1 MGIPSYYKKLIDTVP
16 GLVVNSG
23 VTSVTNDIEW
33 LFMDYNCLIYH
44 CLHREDTPVYAHN
57 ESWESQFLECIVK
70 YTLKVI
76 KKVSPKMG
84 VFIAIDGVVP
94 MAKMRQQ
101 RLRRFK
107 SIWLTQ
113 HPEFSE
119 NKGDNTSNGPVWDRN
134 SITPGTVFMSKL
146 RKRLET
152 MIKQDGKKTWVLSS
166 SDEPGEGEHKIIA
179 EWRTHKYTG
188 NFAVYGL
195 DADLIVLTILG
206 RELCGFDNKVWLFR
220 EEVNAGKIAYD
231 SVGEERFEWFSINAL
246 GDWLAAEFTGVALT
260 GVALTG
266 VAPRRTFILNYCFA
280 MSVLGNDFLPGSL
293 GLKIREDGH
302 SELLDIIRTLTHNNI
317 AIIDPDTL
325 QISYEGIKTLFTILS
340 VNEDAHI
347 QKYIHKKQIQQ
358 SKIRNINGNTDRAEI
373 KLGDNNWPLSH
384 IEENVLINGKMLQS
398 NWKETYLTHF
408 FNGFTFNKRAIHR
421 VCKDYLYGIQ
431 WVWAYYTGVYDNVCF
446 NWFYAFNLP
455 PLWVWLKDYLSELI
469 LPEFPDNVL
478 VRATDIRPVEQ
489 LVLVL
494 PLESWSLIPPCKEK
508 RLPHLAPQFYP
519 SEFSFESVGKRYFWE
534 CESMIPL
541 PSILEVKEIIRINT
555 NT

>member
-16 GLVVNSG
+16 GLVG
-23 VTSVTNDIEW
+23 TPLAADIQW

-44 CLHREDTPVYAHN
+44 CLHRSDTPAYAQYTVDN
-57 ESWESQFLECIVK
+57 DMWESQFLECVVK

-76 KKVSPKMG
+76 KKVSPKTG
-84 VFIAIDGVVP
+84 VFIAVDGVVP

-113 HPEFSE
+113 HPEFSDS
-119 NKGDNTSNGPVWDRN
+119 KGEEQPGGPVWDRN
-134 SITPGTVFMSKL
+134 SITPGTVFMTKL

-152 MIKQDGKKTWVLSS
+152 MISLNGKKSWILSS

-179 EWRTHKYTG
+179 EWRTGKYTG

-206 RELCGFDNKVWLFR
+206 LSLGLGGFDKVWLFR
-220 EEVNAGKIAYD
+220 EEVNAGKISYD
-231 SVGEERFEWFSINAL
+231 SVGEELFEWFSINAL
-246 GDWLAAEFTGVALT
+246 SDWLSAEFIDD
-260 GVALTG
+260 
-266 VAPRRTFILNYCFA
+266 APRRRAFILNYCFA

-302 SELLDIIRTLTHNNI
+302 SELLDIIRTLTHNNV
-317 AIIDPDTL
+317 AFIDPDTL

-340 VNEDAHI
+340 GTEEARI

-358 SKIRNINGNTDRAEI
+358 SRNNEGTEI
-373 KLGDNNWPLSH
+373 KLGNNNWPLSH
-384 IEENVLINGKMLQS
+384 IEENVLVNGQMLQQS
-398 NWKETYLTHF
+398 WKETYLTHF
-408 FNGFTFNKRAIHR
+408 FNGFTFNNRAIHR

-431 WVWAYYTGVYDNVCF
+431 WIWAYYTGVYENVCF
-446 NWFYAFNLP
+446 NWFYPFNLP
-455 PLWVWLKDYLSELI
+455 PLWIWLKDYLNEFVI
-469 LPEFPDNVL
+469 MPEFPEKVL
-478 VRATDIRPVEQ
+478 VRAADIRPVEQ

-494 PLESWSLIPPCKEK
+494 PLESWSLIPPCVEK
-508 RLPHLAPQFYP
+508 RLPELAPQFYP
-519 SEFSFESVGKRYFWE
+519 STFSFESVGKRYFWE

-541 PSILEVKEIIRINT
+541 PSILEVKEIIRININT
-555 NT
+555 NTNTNTDG

>member
-16 GLVVNSG
+16 GLVG
-23 VTSVTNDIEW
+23 TPLTADIQW

-44 CLHREDTPVYAHN
+44 CLHRSDTPAYAHTTQYAADN
-57 ESWESQFLECIVK
+57 ESWESQFLECVVK

-113 HPEFSE
+113 HPEFGE
-119 NKGDNTSNGPVWDRN
+119 HTSNGPVWDRN
-134 SITPGTVFMSKL
+134 SITPGTVFMNKL

-152 MIKQDGKKTWVLSS
+152 MIKQQGKKSWVLSS

-179 EWRTHKYTG
+179 EWRTGKYTG

-206 RELCGFDNKVWLFR
+206 RELCGFENKVWLFR
-220 EEVNAGKIAYD
+220 EEVNAGKISYD
-231 SVGEERFEWFSINAL
+231 ATGEELFEWFSINAL
-246 GDWLAAEFTGVALT
+246 GDWLAAEFTDVYK
-260 GVALTG
+260 
-266 VAPRRTFILNYCFA
+266 RRAFILNYCFA

-302 SELLDIIRTLTHNNI
+302 SELLDIIRTLTHDNV
-317 AIIDPDTL
+317 ALVSSETL
-325 QISYEGIKTLFTILS
+325 EISYEGLKTLFTILS
-340 VNEDAHI
+340 SNEEARI
-347 QKYIHKKQIQQ
+347 QKYIHKKQMM
-358 SKIRNINGNTDRAEI
+358 SRNINGNNDGVEI

-384 IEENVLINGKMLQS
+384 IEENVLINGKMLQQS
-398 NWKETYLTHF
+398 WKETYMVHF
-408 FNGFTFNKRAIHR
+408 FNGFTFNKRSVNR

-431 WVWAYYTGVYDNVCF
+431 WIWAYYSGVYENVCF
-446 NWFYAFNLP
+446 NWFYPFNLP
-455 PLWVWLKDYLSELI
+455 PLWVWLKDYLNEFMI
-469 LPEFPDNVL
+469 IPEFPEKVL
-478 VRATDIRPVEQ
+478 VRAADIRPVEQ

-494 PLESWSLIPPCKEK
+494 PLESWSLIPPCVEK
-508 RLPHLAPQFYP
+508 RLPELAPQFYP
-519 SEFSFESVGKRYFWE
+519 TAFSFESVGKRYFWE

-555 NT
+555 NTHG

>member
-16 GLVVNSG
+16 GLVVNDR
-23 VTSVTNDIEW
+23 TNDKANDIQW

-44 CLHREDTPVYAHN
+44 CLHREDTPAYTADN
-57 ESWESQFLECIVK
+57 ESWESQFLECVVK

-76 KKVSPKMG
+76 KKVSPKSG

-119 NKGDNTSNGPVWDRN
+119 NKGDTNNGPVWDRN

-152 MIKQDGKKTWVLSS
+152 MIKQEGKKTWILSS

-179 EWRTHKYTG
+179 EWRSHKYTG

-206 RELCGFDNKVWLFR
+206 RELCGFDNEVWLFR
-220 EEVNAGKIAYD
+220 EEVNAGKISYD
-231 SVGEERFEWFSINAL
+231 SGGEELFEWFSINAL
-246 GDWLAAEFTGVALT
+246 GDWLSAEFMDISR
-260 GVALTG
+260 
-266 VAPRRTFILNYCFA
+266 RRTFIINYCFA

-302 SELLDIIRTLTHNNI
+302 SELLDIIRKLTHDNV
-317 AIIDPDTL
+317 ALVDPETL
-325 QISYEGIKTLFTILS
+325 EISCEDLKTLFTVLS
-340 VNEDAHI
+340 VNEETRI
-347 QKYIHKKQIQQ
+347 QKYIHKKQMM
-358 SKIRNINGNTDRAEI
+358 SRNITGNNDGIKI

-384 IEENVLINGKMLQS
+384 IEEDVLVNGKMLQS
-398 NWKETYLTHF
+398 SWKETYLVHF
-408 FNGFTFNKRAIHR
+408 FNGFTFNKRAINR
-421 VCKDYLYGIQ
+421 VCKEYLYGIQ
-431 WVWAYYTGVYDNVCF
+431 WIWAYYSGVYENVCF
-446 NWFYAFNLP
+446 NWFYPFNLP
-455 PLWVWLKDYLSELI
+455 PLWVWLKDYLNELM
-469 LPEFPDNVL
+469 LPEFPEKVL
-478 VRATDIRPVEQ
+478 VRAMNIRPVEQ

-494 PLESWSLIPPCKEK
+494 PLESWSLIPPCVEK
-508 RLPHLAPQFYP
+508 RLPQLAPQFYP
-519 SEFSFESVGKRYFWE
+519 SMFSFESVGKRYFWE

-541 PSILEVKEIIRINT
+541 PSILEVKEIIRSNNNT
-555 NT
+555 NTDG

>member
-16 GLVVNSG
+16 GLVING
-23 VTSVTNDIEW
+23 GNNDIQW

-44 CLHREDTPVYAHN
+44 CLHREDTPAYIADN
-57 ESWESQFLECIVK
+57 ESWEQEFLECVVK

-76 KKVSPKMG
+76 KKVSPKSG

-119 NKGDNTSNGPVWDRN
+119 NKGDNTSGPVWDRN
-134 SITPGTVFMSKL
+134 SITPGTVFMTKL

-152 MIKQDGKKTWVLSS
+152 MIKQEGKKTWILSS

-206 RELCGFDNKVWLFR
+206 RELCGFDNEVWLFR
-220 EEVNAGKIAYD
+220 EEVNAGKISYD
-231 SVGEERFEWFSINAL
+231 SVGEELFEWFSINTL
-246 GDWLAAEFTGVALT
+246 TDWLSAEFIDDAL
-260 GVALTG
+260 
-266 VAPRRTFILNYCFA
+266 RRTFILNYCFA
-280 MSVLGNDFLPGSL
+280 MSILGNDFLPGSL

-302 SELLDIIRTLTHNNI
+302 SELLDIIRTLTHDNI
-317 AIIDPDTL
+317 ALVDPNTL
-325 QISYEGIKTLFTILS
+325 QISHAPLKRLFTVLS
-340 VNEDAHI
+340 ANEETRI
-347 QKYIHKKQIQQ
+347 QKYIHKKQIMA
-358 SKIRNINGNTDRAEI
+358 RNINGNNDGIKI

-384 IEENVLINGKMLQS
+384 IEENVLINGKMLEQS
-398 NWKETYLTHF
+398 WKETYLVHF
-408 FNGFTFNKRAIHR
+408 FNGFTFNKRAINR

-431 WVWAYYTGVYDNVCF
+431 WIWAYYSGVYEDVCF

-455 PLWVWLKDYLSELI
+455 PLWVWLKDYLNELM
-469 LPEFPDNVL
+469 LPEFPEKVL

-494 PLESWSLIPPCKEK
+494 PLESWSLIPPCVEK
-508 RLPHLAPQFYP
+508 RLPLLAPQFYP
-519 SEFSFESVGKRYFWE
+519 STFSFESVGKRYFWE

-541 PSILEVKEIIRINT
+541 PSILEVKEIIRSNT
-555 NT
+555 NTTTNG

>member
-16 GLVVNSG
+16 GLVSI
-23 VTSVTNDIEW
+23 TSVTNDIEW

-44 CLHREDTPVYAHN
+44 CLHRSDTPVYAQYTTDN
-57 ESWESQFLECIVK
+57 DLWESQFLECVVK

-76 KKVSPKMG
+76 KKVSPKTG
-84 VFIAIDGVVP
+84 VFIAVDGVVP

-113 HPEFSE
+113 HPEFNDCGE
-119 NKGDNTSNGPVWDRN
+119 HAAGPVWDRN
-134 SITPGTVFMSKL
+134 SITPGTVFMTKL

-152 MIKQDGKKTWVLSS
+152 MINQDGKKSWVLSS

-179 EWRTHKYTG
+179 EWRSHKYTG

-206 RELCGFDNKVWLFR
+206 RELCGFDKVWLFR
-220 EEVNAGKIAYD
+220 EEVNAGKISYD
-231 SVGEERFEWFSINAL
+231 SIGEELFEWFSINAL
-246 GDWLAAEFTGVALT
+246 GDWLSAEFIDA
-260 GVALTG
+260 
-266 VAPRRTFILNYCFA
+266 APRRRAFILNYCFA

-302 SELLDIIRTLTHNNI
+302 SELLDIIRTLTHNNV
-317 AIIDPDTL
+317 ALVNPETL
-325 QISYEGIKTLFTILS
+325 QISYEGLKTLFTILS
-340 VNEDAHI
+340 GNEEARI
-347 QKYIHKKQIQQ
+347 QKYIHKKQILA
-358 SKIRNINGNTDRAEI
+358 RNINGNNDGADI

-384 IEENVLINGKMLQS
+384 IEENVLVNGKMLQQS
-398 NWKETYLTHF
+398 WKETYLTHF

-431 WVWAYYTGVYDNVCF
+431 WIWAYYTGVYENVCF
-446 NWFYAFNLP
+446 NWFYPFNLP
-455 PLWVWLKDYLSELI
+455 PLWIWLKDYLNECVI
-469 LPEFPDNVL
+469 MPEFPDKVL

-494 PLESWSLIPPCKEK
+494 PLESWSLIPSCVEK
-508 RLPHLAPQFYP
+508 RLPELAPQFYP
-519 SEFSFESVGKRYFWE
+519 SAFSFESVGKRYFWE

-555 NT
+555 NIDG